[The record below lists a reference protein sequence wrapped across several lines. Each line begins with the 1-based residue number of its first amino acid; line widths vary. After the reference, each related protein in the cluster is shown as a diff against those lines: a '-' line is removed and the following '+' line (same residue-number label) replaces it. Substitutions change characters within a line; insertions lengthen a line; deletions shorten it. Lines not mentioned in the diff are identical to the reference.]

1 MSYLSARSLTKTV
14 NEASIVSEVTIDV
27 EIGEFVVIAGPNGAG
42 KSTLLGMLAGL
53 VSPTEGQ
60 VTIAGDE
67 PGQLT
72 AGELALRRS
81 FLPPA
86 APPRSPFT
94 TRQVISMGLHPWNPQ
109 DDDMATV
116 ESALDTVDLSN
127 LANHR
132 FDSLSSGEARRAE
145 LGRILV
151 QDTPLVLLDEPTN
164 GLDIA
169 HEESILAAFARL
181 VEKGKAVVA
190 TTHHLAGAVRHA
202 TRLVLMDSG
211 KMVANGTPDEVLNGD
226 LLSELYDYPIAVTNH
241 PFRSGWL
248 IDALDP
254 EDPSPL

>member
-1 MSYLSARSLTKTV
+1 MSYLSARSLTKV
-14 NEASIVSEVTIDV
+14 ANEASIVSKVTIDV
-27 EIGEFVVIAGPNGAG
+27 DIGEFVVIAGPNGAG

-53 VSPTEGQ
+53 ISATSGQ
-60 VTIAGDE
+60 VTIAEDN
-67 PGQLT
+67 PGHLT
-72 AGELALRRS
+72 SGELALRRS

-86 APPRSPFT
+86 TPPTSPFT
-94 TRQVISMGLHPWNPQ
+94 TRQVIEMGLHPWSLPTE
-109 DDDMATV
+109 DATRV
-116 ESALDTVDLSN
+116 KSAMETVDL
-127 LANHR
+127 AAFAGHR

-169 HEESILAAFARL
+169 HEESILAAFTRL
-181 VEKGKAVVA
+181 VEEGKAVVA

-202 TRLVLMDSG
+202 TRLVLMNGG
-211 KMVANGTPDEVLNGD
+211 KVVADGAPDEVLNGD
-226 LLSELYDYPIAVTNH
+226 LLSDLYRYPIAVTDH